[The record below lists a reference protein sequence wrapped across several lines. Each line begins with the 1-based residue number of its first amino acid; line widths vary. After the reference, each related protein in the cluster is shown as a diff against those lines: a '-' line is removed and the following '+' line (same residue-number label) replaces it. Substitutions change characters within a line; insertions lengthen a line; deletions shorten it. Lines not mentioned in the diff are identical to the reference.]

1 MVQKTVLTVGVWDL
15 FHQGHLDFLNGIK
28 EKYPKHKLIV
38 GVLTDRSVKLK
49 KGNGRPIIS
58 EKERRE
64 IVRNIKAVDEAFL
77 CKYFVDKEESINYE
91 LNRLKPDV
99 VEWGGE
105 KYSNRSTTQI
115 IGKIRGK

>member
-1 MVQKTVLTVGVWDL
+1 MKTKTVLTVGVWDL
-15 FHQGHLDFLNGIK
+15 FHKGHLDFLNKIAK
-28 EKYPKHKLIV
+28 KYPNYKLIV
-38 GVLTDRSVKLK
+38 GVLTDKSVKLK
-49 KGNGRPIIS
+49 KGKIRPIIC
-58 EKERRE
+58 EKERLE
-64 IVRNIKAVDEAFL
+64 IVRNIKVVDEAFL
-77 CKYFVDKEESINYE
+77 CKYFDNKEESINYE

>member
-1 MVQKTVLTVGVWDL
+1 MKSKTVLTVGVWDL
-15 FHQGHLDFLNGIK
+15 FHKGHLDFLNKIAL
-28 EKYPKHKLIV
+28 EYPDHKLIV

-49 KGNGRPIIS
+49 KGKSRPIIG
-58 EKERRE
+58 EKERLE
-64 IVRNIKAVDEAFL
+64 IVKNIKVVDEAFL
-77 CKYFVDKEESINYE
+77 CKYFDSKEESINYE

-99 VEWGGE
+99 VKWGGE